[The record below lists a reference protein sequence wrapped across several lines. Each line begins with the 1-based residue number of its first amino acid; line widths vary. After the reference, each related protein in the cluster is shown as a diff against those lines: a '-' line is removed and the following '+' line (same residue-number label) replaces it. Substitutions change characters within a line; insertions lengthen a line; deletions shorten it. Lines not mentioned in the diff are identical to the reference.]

1 MFYILS
7 SLFAFA
13 LTNDGY
19 NNHFLTYRNTEGKM
33 DYASLKEDTAREA
46 WLVELSTAT
55 IPKTRNGKLAFWIN
69 AYNALTIDLIADNYP
84 IDSIMKLD
92 EGNVWK
98 ARKFTVAG
106 KQVTLDEIENS
117 ILRPMG
123 EPRIHA
129 AVNCASIG
137 CPSLLP
143 TAFEEATLDAQLDQA
158 MRAWVS
164 GNAYRFEGEKL
175 LLNNIFIWYKVD
187 FKENSSVE
195 NLPEKHKDSAG
206 IIAFVLPYLSETE
219 QERFLAGAY
228 EIGVGKYDWS
238 LNKIQ

>member
-7 SLFAFA
+7 TLFAFA

-19 NNHFLTYRNTEGKM
+19 NKHFLKYRNNEGQV
-33 DYASLKEDTAREA
+33 DYASLKQDTAREA

-55 IPKTRNGKLAFWIN
+55 IPETRNGKLAFWIN
-69 AYNALTIDLIADNYP
+69 AYNALTLDLIADNYP
-84 IDSIMKLD
+84 LDSIMNVD

-98 ARKFTVAG
+98 SRKFTVAG

-137 CPSLLP
+137 CPSLLAK
-143 TAFEEATLDAQLDQA
+143 AFEETTLDAQLDQA
-158 MRAWVS
+158 MKQWVS
-164 GNAYRFEGEKL
+164 GNAYRFEDEKL
-175 LLNNIFIWYKVD
+175 LFNNIFTWYKSD
-187 FKENSSVE
+187 FKEDSSVDS
-195 NLPEKHKDSAG
+195 LPEKHKGYAG
-206 IIAFVLPYLSETE
+206 IITFLLPYLSNSE
-219 QERFLAGAY
+219 QERVLSGAY
-228 EIGVGKYDWS
+228 EIGALEYDWS
-238 LNKIQ
+238 LNRSL